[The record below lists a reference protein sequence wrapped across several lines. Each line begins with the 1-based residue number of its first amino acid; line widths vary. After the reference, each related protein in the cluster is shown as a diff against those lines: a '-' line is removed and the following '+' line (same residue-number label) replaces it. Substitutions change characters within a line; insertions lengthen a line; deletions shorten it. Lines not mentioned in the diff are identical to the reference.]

1 MKKMKK
7 LNLYLLLV
15 FAIAFTSCEDLS
27 TDVDVN
33 YAENPTSADLA
44 NYVAAETFY
53 LNFYN
58 TINSYNGPGLS
69 MTTMADTGS
78 CSWGNAGMRDTSSE
92 PRVAWN
98 NDPTYGSGF
107 ITTSYFNSLYN
118 NINDIN
124 ALVKKIVEEGDDA
137 ADSSPRRTESIAR
150 FAQAATLGYVALVF
164 DQVWLKDETGP
175 LNDAMSVTPEVALA
189 WCLEK
194 IDQAIAI
201 ADSNSFTI
209 SSDFLNGNTLSSEQ
223 WSRFLNTFA
232 ARLMVNMPRNA
243 TQKAAV
249 DWGRVLAYTNNG
261 LAQDFAIIS
270 DNWTNWGN
278 EWVIYQIYPGWGR
291 VDNRVINMMDPN
303 TPDYYTDPSGL
314 LPESSS
320 DDARLASDFQY
331 LTSQDFIASRGVYHY
346 SNYRYSRYDL
356 GYHGSNWTGSM
367 PEMLKAENDL
377 YKAEAQ
383 MRLGDLSGAA
393 ATINA
398 GTRTSRGTLPNIAAD
413 ATAISDAIHY
423 ERTIELMN
431 TGMGLAFFEMRGK
444 DYLQAGTPLHYP
456 VPGEVLLS
464 GGFDIYTFGGSTGT
478 AGEDYSTSGWR

>member
-1 MKKMKK
+1 MKK
-7 LNLYLLLV
+7 LNFYLLFV
-15 FAIAFTSCEDLS
+15 FVTAFSSCEDLS

-33 YAENPTSADLA
+33 YSENPTSADLA
-44 NYVAAETFY
+44 NYAAAETFY

-58 TINSYNGPGLS
+58 TVNSYNGPGLAL
-69 MTTMADTGS
+69 TTMADAGT
-78 CSWGNAGMRDTSSE
+78 CSWGNSGMRDTSSE

-98 NDPTYGSGF
+98 NDPTYGSGY
-107 ITTSYFNSLYN
+107 ITTEYFNSLYN

-124 ALVKKIVEEGDDA
+124 ALVAKIVNEGDDP
-137 ADSSPRRTESIAR
+137 ADPSPRRTESIAR

-175 LNDAMSVTPEVALA
+175 LNDAQSVSPAVALE

-201 ADSNSFTI
+201 ANSSSFTVTT
-209 SSDFLNGNTLSSEQ
+209 DFLNGTSLSSAD
-223 WSRFLNTFA
+223 WSKFLNTFA

-243 TQKAAV
+243 TQKAAL
-249 DWGRVLAYTNNG
+249 DWSKVLAYTNNG
-261 LAQDFAIIS
+261 LTQDFAIIS

-303 TPDYYTDPSGL
+303 TPDYYTETSGL
-314 LPESSS
+314 LPESTS
-320 DDARLASDFQY
+320 DDERLLTDFEY
-331 LTSQDFIASRGVYHY
+331 LTSQDFIPSRGIYHY
-346 SNYRYSRYDL
+346 SNYRHKRYDL
-356 GYHGSNWTGSM
+356 GYHGSAWTGAM
-367 PEMLKAENDL
+367 PEMLKVENDL

-398 GTRTSRGTLPNIAAD
+398 GSRSVRGNLPNISAD
-413 ATAISDAIHY
+413 ATSISDAIHY
-423 ERTIELMN
+423 ERIIELFN
-431 TGMGLAFFEMRGK
+431 TGMGLAFFEMRGS
-444 DYLQAGTPLHYP
+444 DRLQSGTPLHFP
-456 VPGEVLLS
+456 IPGEVLLS
-464 GGFDIYTFGGSTGT
+464 GGFGIYTFGGSVGT
-478 AGEDYSTSGWR
+478 AGEDYSISGWR